1 VFPLA
6 CVWDDAGRFRQLQ
19 ATAKRCK
26 AVLERRCRAIVAGV
40 REDADGAWF
49 CSAALADVEGAVAS
63 AGGALAGQD
72 CWLPQQFLAGA
83 ACCRRPCGA
92 SRTASFDAFRAVLR
106 DALPPGTWVEPDD
119 GEDAAGARARPGD
132 VALRVRCLRRKSIKA
147 VPRLRAKV
155 IAAQVAAA
163 AKAGTAAEGSASWP
177 FTATVGDVLRAS
189 VSAVDAAGVRRAW
202 ECLERSEALQV
213 FKLKNKFRKAAA
225 EIDDPDSTRTTFPNL
240 HANVLFRAPGC
251 APIVAEV
258 QVHHEG
264 VLGVAKQD
272 HKLYFVARTSTFGAS
287 SRPTST
293 T

>member
-1 VFPLA
+1 MLPSAV
-6 CVWDDAGRFRQLQ
+6 
-19 ATAKRCK
+19 RC
-26 AVLERRCRAIVAGV
+26 
-40 REDADGAWF
+40 
-49 CSAALADVEGAVAS
+49 LAD
-63 AGGALAGQD
+63 
-72 CWLPQQFLAGA
+72 C
-83 ACCRRPCGA
+83 
-92 SRTASFDAFRAVLR
+92 SFDAFRAVLR

-202 ECLERSEALQV
+202 ACLERSEALQV

-225 EIDDPDSTRTTFPNL
+225 EIDDPRQHADDVPEPARQRAVPGARVRADRGRGPGAPRGRAGRGQTGPQAVLRRKDEYFRSEL
-240 HANVLFRAPGC
+240 EANVDDMTALQGGVVPPPRGGDHRWRAPGRRRGGYRSAC
-251 APIVAEV
+251 QLA
-258 QVHHEG
+258 G
-264 VLGVAKQD
+264 
-272 HKLYFVARTSTFGAS
+272 GAIFFFFS
-287 SRPTST
+287 CLRM
-293 T
+293 

>member
-1 VFPLA
+1 MLPSAVRCLA
-6 CVWDDAGRFRQLQ
+6 
-19 ATAKRCK
+19 
-26 AVLERRCRAIVAGV
+26 
-40 REDADGAWF
+40 
-49 CSAALADVEGAVAS
+49 SS
-63 AGGALAGQD
+63 
-72 CWLPQQFLAGA
+72 
-83 ACCRRPCGA
+83 
-92 SRTASFDAFRAVLR
+92 SFDAFRAALR

-119 GEDAAGARARPGD
+119 GDAAGASMTPGD
-132 VALRVRCLRRKSIKA
+132 AALRVRCLRRKSIKA

-163 AKAGTAAEGSASWP
+163 AKAGTAAEGGAAWP

-202 ECLERSEALQV
+202 ACLERSEALQV

-225 EIDDPDSTRTTFPNL
+225 EIDDPRQHADDVPEPNL